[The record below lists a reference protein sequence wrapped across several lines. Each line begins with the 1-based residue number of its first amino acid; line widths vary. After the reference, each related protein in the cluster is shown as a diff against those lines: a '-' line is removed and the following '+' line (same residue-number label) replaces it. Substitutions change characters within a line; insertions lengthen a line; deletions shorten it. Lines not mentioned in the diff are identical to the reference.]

1 MMKTSLAVGIWLYLV
16 VASVVEVVA
25 YRVNPGGLN
34 IDSYGVNYAASKG
47 GVMQFT
53 KGMANEWAKTGVRV
67 NSISPG
73 FVGTPMVAK
82 VMDDPVWSGLIKS
95 RTPMGRVAQP
105 AEVAELIAFLA
116 SPRASYITGAD
127 ISIDGGW
134 TAS

>member
-1 MMKTSLAVGIWLYLV
+1 
-16 VASVVEVVA
+16 
-25 YRVNPGGLN
+25 
-34 IDSYGVNYAASKG
+34 
-47 GVMQFT
+47 MQFT